1 MFRASTNY
9 KYDKLDTSGEQRYKI
24 THGDILHL
32 TLYSNG
38 GYQLLDAIG
47 QGSVTSAGQ
56 TQYRVKDNGFVSLP
70 MIDSVEIQGKS
81 IEEAEKMLSN
91 LYSYYFVKP
100 FVLLTVINMRVIVF
114 TGSAHAQVIT
124 LENNSITLA
133 EVLANAGGIPQG
145 SRAYD
150 IKIIRPGLNGQIKIE
165 KVDLSKI
172 SSIPQSQMRIFPND
186 VVYVTPGAELNTA
199 IGEITPLIGIFLT
212 ALSLIAIFNHGNL

>member
-1 MFRASTNY
+1 
-9 KYDKLDTSGEQRYKI
+9 
-24 THGDILHL
+24 
-32 TLYSNG
+32 
-38 GYQLLDAIG
+38 
-47 QGSVTSAGQ
+47 
-56 TQYRVKDNGFVSLP
+56 
-70 MIDSVEIQGKS
+70 
-81 IEEAEKMLSN
+81 
-91 LYSYYFVKP
+91 
-100 FVLLTVINMRVIVF
+100 MRVIVF